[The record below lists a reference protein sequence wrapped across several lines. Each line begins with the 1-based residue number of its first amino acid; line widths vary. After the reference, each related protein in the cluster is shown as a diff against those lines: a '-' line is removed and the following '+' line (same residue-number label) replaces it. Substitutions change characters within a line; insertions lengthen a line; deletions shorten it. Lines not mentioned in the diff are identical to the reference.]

1 VYERDIVDG
10 KLCEIPTDKKE
21 VNYYILKRYY
31 DGTWRWLG
39 IDRFFDITSE
49 YDYCNGLHKSA
60 VKHKTLSFLYTH
72 QVNCPY

>member
-1 VYERDIVDG
+1 MYERDIVDG

-49 YDYCNGLHKSA
+49 YDTVMAYIKA
-60 VKHKTLSFLYTH
+60 
-72 QVNCPY
+72 Q